1 MQTFISRVQTDETMT
16 SAPDA
21 AALEA
26 SSKDIERALAAVPH
40 DLAVKCSRCRALLLR
55 REVRMKVCPR
65 CGHHFRMTAMERVA
79 SIVDD
84 ETAFWEMDRHL
95 RSRDPLCFS
104 CQSHVY
110 TEKLVETEQNTGLSE
125 SVVTGVGRIDGMM
138 ISLVVM
144 DFRFF
149 GGSMGAVTGE
159 RITRAIERA
168 AEARHPLLIFAASG
182 GARMQENVFSLY
194 QMGKTVAALGRL
206 AASRQPYV
214 SVLTDPTTGG
224 VTASFAALGDI
235 TLAEPGALVCF
246 AGPVVVEQFMRQR
259 LPAGA
264 DTAEF
269 ALAHGMID
277 GVVDRRVLRE
287 TLAGIF
293 RLYQ

>member
-1 MQTFISRVQTDETMT
+1 
-16 SAPDA
+16 
-21 AALEA
+21 
-26 SSKDIERALAAVPH
+26 
-40 DLAVKCSRCRALLLR
+40 
-55 REVRMKVCPR
+55 
-65 CGHHFRMTAMERVA
+65 
-79 SIVDD
+79 
-84 ETAFWEMDRHL
+84 
-95 RSRDPLCFS
+95 
-104 CQSHVY
+104 
-110 TEKLVETEQNTGLSE
+110 
-125 SVVTGVGRIDGMM
+125 
-138 ISLVVM
+138 
-144 DFRFF
+144 
-149 GGSMGAVTGE
+149 
-159 RITRAIERA
+159 
-168 AEARHPLLIFAASG
+168 
-182 GARMQENVFSLY
+182 MQENVFSLY